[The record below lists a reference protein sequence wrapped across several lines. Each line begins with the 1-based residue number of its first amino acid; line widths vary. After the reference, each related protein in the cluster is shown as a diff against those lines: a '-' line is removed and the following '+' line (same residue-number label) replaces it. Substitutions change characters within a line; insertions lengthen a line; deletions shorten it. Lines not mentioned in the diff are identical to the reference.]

1 MLYIKVLT
9 KSSSFYLSLNLT
21 QSFLAKG
28 GCPSV
33 YTLPEAVGKDYG
45 RQEEPDLTGI
55 HLGFSQSSTREKA
68 GLKLNIQNTKVMA
81 SNSITS

>member
-1 MLYIKVLT
+1 MG
-9 KSSSFYLSLNLT
+9 LSLDMDSIDQNQQKRLPSAVYQSVDQKQLLLPFNLT

-45 RQEEPDLTGI
+45 RQEEPDLTG
-55 HLGFSQSSTREKA
+55 RA
-68 GLKLNIQNTKVMA
+68 
-81 SNSITS
+81 